1 MRITVFGATGRT
13 GRHLLAEGLRRGH
26 QLTAFTR
33 RPDALADPATLAGVV
48 VGDARDPAAVRTAVG
63 GAEAVISTVS
73 AERRKGPYPVAEA
86 TAAIAEAM
94 ADLGVRRLVVTSPYG
109 LVADRPRLLAPL
121 LRRWLAA
128 PFADASAME
137 RAIAASDLDWTVV
150 RLPLLTNRPARGRFR
165 TSGELF
171 ASGPYP
177 LARADAAAALLDV
190 AEAGTF
196 ARTAVNVAAA

>member
-33 RPDALADPATLAGVV
+33 RPDALADAAALAAVV
-48 VGDARDPAAVRTAVG
+48 VGDARDPEAVRKAVD
-63 GAEAVISTVS
+63 GADAVISTIS
-73 AERRKGPYPVAEA
+73 AERRTGPYPVAEA
-86 TAAIAEAM
+86 TAVIAAAM

-109 LVADRPRLLAPL
+109 MVADRPRLLAPL
-121 LRRWLAA
+121 VRRWLAA
-128 PFADASAME
+128 VFADASAME
-137 RAIAASDLDWTVV
+137 RAIAASELDWTVV
-150 RLPLLTNRPARGRFR
+150 RLPLLTDRPARGRFR

-171 ASGPYP
+171 AGGPYA
-177 LARADAAAALLDV
+177 LARADAAAALLDT
-190 AEAGTF
+190 AEAGNL

>member
-26 QLTAFTR
+26 QVTAFTR
-33 RPDALADPATLAGVV
+33 RPDALADPAALAAVV
-48 VGDARDPAAVRTAVG
+48 VGDARDPEAVRKAVDG
-63 GAEAVISTVS
+63 TDAVISTIS
-73 AERRKGPYPVAEA
+73 AERPTGPYPVAEA
-86 TAAIAEAM
+86 TAVIAGAM

-109 LVADRPRLLAPL
+109 MVADRPRLLAPL

-128 PFADASAME
+128 AFADASAME
-137 RAIAASDLDWTVV
+137 RAIAASGLDWTVV
-150 RLPLLTNRPARGRFR
+150 RLPLLTDRPARGRFR

-171 ASGPYP
+171 ATGPYP

-190 AEAGTF
+190 AEDGAFAG
-196 ARTAVNVAAA
+196 AAINVAAA

>member
-1 MRITVFGATGRT
+1 VRITAFGATGRT

-26 QLTAFTR
+26 QITAFTR
-33 RPDALADPATLAGVV
+33 RPDALADPAALAGVV
-48 VGDARDPAAVRTAVG
+48 VGDARDPAAVRKAVD
-63 GAEAVISTVS
+63 GAEAVISTIG
-73 AERRKGPYPVAEA
+73 AERRRGPYPVAEA
-86 TAAIAEAM
+86 TAVIAEVM

-109 LVADRPRLLAPL
+109 MVAERPRLLAPL

-128 PFADASAME
+128 AFADASAME

-150 RLPLLTNRPARGRFR
+150 RLPLLTDRPARGRFR

-171 ASGPYP
+171 ATGPYP

-190 AEAGTF
+190 AEAGAF
-196 ARTAVNVAAA
+196 ARTAINVAAA